1 MVHRTAKNRA
11 KIISYIICRF
21 SGDSKRKN
29 QAISLIYENEVKY
42 A

>member
-1 MVHRTAKNRA
+1 MVPRTAKNRA
-11 KIISYIICRF
+11 KIISYIIGHF

-29 QAISLIYENEVKY
+29 QALSLIYENEVKY

>member
-1 MVHRTAKNRA
+1 MVPRTAKNRA
-11 KIISYIICRF
+11 KIISYIICHF

-29 QAISLIYENEVKY
+29 QAIPLIYENEVKY